1 MALVILSAAK
11 NLVLHRDVSPF
22 LWEYSEIVG
31 TGDATQ
37 GGVWVL
43 RDEILR
49 YGQNDKVQ
57 LIATLL
63 L

>member
-1 MALVILSAAK
+1 MDLVILSVPK
-11 NLVLHRDVSPF
+11 KPVLHRDVSPF
-22 LWEYSEIVG
+22 LGEYSEIVG
-31 TGDATQ
+31 TGDAKQ

-57 LIATLL
+57 LSATLL